1 MFWDYYKDAPE
12 DAKKEIVEHL
22 LESQDRIK
30 EFYKYLYTE
39 SGMMDIVYDK
49 KTGQFYSN
57 NPLHEKLDINQI
69 SEAYDIQKI
78 MFDGNM
84 NIDPGQRKKI
94 LISRMR
100 TNIKKQDIASE
111 AEKKRLLK
119 EISDIDKEL
128 KKLGVNPIVY

>member
-1 MFWDYYKDAPE
+1 MY
-12 DAKKEIVEHL
+12 
-22 LESQDRIK
+22 
-30 EFYKYLYTE
+30 
-39 SGMMDIVYDK
+39 
-49 KTGQFYSN
+49 
-57 NPLHEKLDINQI
+57 
-69 SEAYDIQKI
+69 
-78 MFDGNM
+78 
-84 NIDPGQRKKI
+84 IDPVQREKI